1 MPIHHSCFKSP
12 FEKKHNE
19 VIWKDNLPYSKIYQ
33 DRFFQEDAVAEI
45 KNIFIEPNKLNER
58 FKNGSRICIGELG
71 FGFGLNFFVTAKLWV
86 ENNDSSCQHNL
97 EYLAIDEALP
107 TKEQLYRVIDNFPEL
122 EEICNIF

>member
-45 KNIFIEPNKLNER
+45 KNIFI
-58 FKNGSRICIGELG
+58 
-71 FGFGLNFFVTAKLWV
+71 
-86 ENNDSSCQHNL
+86 
-97 EYLAIDEALP
+97 
-107 TKEQLYRVIDNFPEL
+107 
-122 EEICNIF
+122 

>member
-19 VIWKDNLPYSKIYQ
+19 VVWKDNLPYSKIYQ

-58 FKNGSRICIGELG
+58 FKSTFIK
-71 FGFGLNFFVTAKLWV
+71 F
-86 ENNDSSCQHNL
+86 
-97 EYLAIDEALP
+97 
-107 TKEQLYRVIDNFPEL
+107 
-122 EEICNIF
+122 